1 MFGADGQYR
10 TRVVLELLDVIHVPL
25 LNRPGERGTQGGA
38 STSTQ
43 ASTSAGGSQY
53 QESQQDLSEEVRLL
67 RVSPS
72 PSSALFDI
80 LIIRDNLVNRVDS

>member
-25 LNRPGERGTQGGA
+25 SNRPGGSSTQGE
-38 STSTQ
+38 SSTQ
-43 ASTSAGGSQY
+43 VSTSAGRSQY
-53 QESQQDLSEEVRLL
+53 QDSQQDLSEEVRLL

-72 PSSALFDI
+72 VHFSYLMKF
-80 LIIRDNLVNRVDS
+80 

>member
-10 TRVVLELLDVIHVPL
+10 TKVVLELLDVIHVPL
-25 LNRPGERGTQGGA
+25 SNHPGGGSTQGE
-38 STSTQ
+38 SSTQ
-43 ASTSAGGSQY
+43 ATSAGASQY

-72 PSSALFDI
+72 IHFQYLLMF
-80 LIIRDNLVNRVDS
+80 

>member
-10 TRVVLELLDVIHVPL
+10 TKVVLELLDVIHVPL
-25 LNRPGERGTQGGA
+25 SNRPGGSSTQGEL
-38 STSTQ
+38 STQ
-43 ASTSAGGSQY
+43 ASTSAGPSQY

-72 PSSALFDI
+72 IHFQYLLMF
-80 LIIRDNLVNRVDS
+80 